1 MTYET
6 SKPRASSQAEMA
18 TLLVSAYTAAKTT
31 EIAQSNQALVQNT
44 NELLEIGKRMER
56 SQANASRLFES
67 IDFGIRN
74 LEISAKE
81 TEKQAERAT
90 QLQEKMYLQQAFTV
104 KRDKWRD
111 ERDQL
116 EKQIAQ
122 EERAYEQNLKDLLHR
137 FSRRLQLLSD
147 SEMTTL
153 ELFFYTKQMLHTV
166 EGIPAD
172 HLKDISD
179 KKYRDEVEDEL
190 KLATTGYYAE
200 LNEQDISDLAMITEI
215 ERVDENQ
222 KASKL
227 LALIEKKLGR
237 FSKLNDLQLKVMKFE
252 SDGISEADFLE
263 FEGLCAELEKD
274 LLKR

>member
-1 MTYET
+1 LTYET